1 MTIQDNNQRGPQVH
15 VSIVLP
21 TYNEKENLPQVV
33 QKLLNVFDN
42 HHVKGNII
50 VVDDNSPDDT
60 GKLADQIAAKEQ
72 RVQVIHR
79 KGKMGLGTAYIAGF
93 RHALENNMADLVFS
107 MDCDLSH
114 DPAYIP
120 DFIDMHLKGYD
131 VVVGSRYIEG
141 GGVENWGMH
150 RRIMSKGANLLS
162 STILGVKVKDMTT
175 GYRCY
180 SGQVLKE
187 IEMDSITSNGYSF
200 LEEVLFL
207 CNKKGFAIGETPIVF
222 IDRTFGSSK
231 LSKNEMWKFFLTLMR
246 LKIKR

>member
-1 MTIQDNNQRGPQVH
+1 MTRTILKRGPKVH

-21 TYNEKENLPQVV
+21 TYNEKENLPQVI
-33 QKLLNVFDN
+33 QKLLNVFDDSQLM
-42 HHVKGNII
+42 GNII
-50 VVDDNSPDDT
+50 VVDDNSPDNT
-60 GKLADQIAAKEQ
+60 GMLADQIAEREQ

-79 KGKMGLGTAYIAGF
+79 EGKLGLGTAYVTGF
-93 RHALENNMADLVFS
+93 KHALEIDMADLVFS

-131 VVVGSRYIEG
+131 IVVGSRYISG
-141 GGVENWGMH
+141 GRVENWGIH

-180 SGQVLKE
+180 AGTVLKE
-187 IEMDSITSNGYSF
+187 IDIDSITSNGYSF
-200 LEEVLFL
+200 LEEILFM
-207 CNKKGFAIGETPIVF
+207 CNRKGFTIGETPIVF
-222 IDRTFGSSK
+222 IDRTLGSSK
-231 LSKNEMWKFFLTLMR
+231 LSKNEMWKFFLTLIR
-246 LKIKR
+246 LKIRR